1 MKNLL
6 KVIICVIVLFTVT
19 EANAQKKVGGGV
31 WYATDMENVG
41 ISINGAY
48 FFSDNFSVAP
58 SFTYF
63 LEKNNV
69 NWSMLDLDVNYS
81 FTELDFGML
90 YAIGG
95 LNLTFYSM
103 DLGGWGDFS
112 GTNTSFN
119 AGIGLGMPLGDNM
132 TLCPEVRYTF
142 GDGDFLRFGVKL
154 LIEI

>member
-1 MKNLL
+1 M
-6 KVIICVIVLFTVT
+6 IICVIVLFTVT

-31 WYATDMENVG
+31 WYATEMENVG

-63 LEKNNV
+63 LEKNHV

-81 FTELDFGML
+81 FTELDFGNL

-95 LNLTFYSM
+95 LNLTFFSV
-103 DLGGWGDFS
+103 DLGGWGNAS

-119 AGIGLGMPLGDNM
+119 AGIGLGMPIGDNM

-142 GDGDFLRFGVKL
+142 GDGDFLRIGVKL

>member
-6 KVIICVIVLFTVT
+6 KVIICLIVLFTVT

-41 ISINGAY
+41 ISVNGAY
-48 FFSDNFSVAP
+48 FINDNFSIAP

-63 LEKNNV
+63 LAKNNV

-81 FTELDFGML
+81 FTELDFGNL

-95 LNLTFYSM
+95 LNLTFFSV
-103 DLGGWGDFS
+103 DLGGWGKVS

-119 AGIGLGMPLGDNM
+119 AGIGLGMPIGDNM

-142 GDGDFLRFGVKL
+142 GDGDFLRIGVKL